1 MGSFIDKYLQNFI
14 KVYSSLPILERK
26 STIAV
31 INNEPISWERAKI
44 EIEGKTELGEIILK
58 RLTELKIVEGK

>member
-1 MGSFIDKYLQNFI
+1 MGRFIDKYLQNFI
-14 KVYSSLPILERK
+14 TIYSSLPILERK

-58 RLTELKIVEGK
+58 RLAELKIVGGE